1 MTATFNVWG
10 NVGNSAYALPMS
22 QLIPAI
28 PASQGYILAWDI
40 IEQALDYAPLSIDF
54 STGDASN
61 AGNFNV
67 AVGKVYKVNGV
78 QVVGARSTGWAA
90 ATGTATRSTFDTA
103 TVTLPQLAQA
113 MKALTDDLRTH
124 GLIV

>member
-1 MTATFNVWG
+1 MTATYNVWG

-28 PASQGYILAWDI
+28 PASQGYVLAWDI
-40 IEQALDYAPLSIDF
+40 VAQALDYAPLSFTF
-54 STGDASN
+54 STGDASLT
-61 AGNFNV
+61 GNMNV
-67 AVGKVYKVNGV
+67 AAGKGYKVNGTK
-78 QVVGARSTGWAA
+78 VVGAQSTGWVA

-103 TVTLPQLAQA
+103 TVTLAQLAQA
-113 MKALTDDLRTH
+113 VKALTDDLRTH